1 MTGYEQ
7 YISDVKSGKQIACRF
22 IKQAVDR
29 FEEFRNREDIY
40 FDSKCVDECIEFIS
54 QLKHFLGKTAGKPF
68 ILEPWQEFIIA
79 NLIF

>member
-40 FDSKCVDECIEFIS
+40 FDNKCVDEAISFI
-54 QLKHFLGKTAGKPF
+54 K
-68 ILEPWQEFIIA
+68 IIKM
-79 NLIF
+79 